1 MALWM
6 LCLAA
11 GGLLSGLVGSAA
23 DANRPMMALA
33 FLGLGLVIS
42 AAILWLLR
50 GVLERLVAEEQGD
63 DQCEPP
69 FKATVARE

>member
-1 MALWM
+1 
-6 LCLAA
+6 
-11 GGLLSGLVGSAA
+11 
-23 DANRPMMALA
+23 
-33 FLGLGLVIS
+33 VIS
-42 AAILWLLR
+42 AALLWLLR